1 MIDLTSSTEFES
13 KAKIIVIGVG
23 GAGGNAVNR
32 MIDENIVGVDYIAVN
47 TDQQA
52 LDLCKAPT
60 KIAIGEKLTKGLGA
74 GSRPEV
80 GEKAAEENL
89 EDLTAAMKGADMIF
103 VTCGMGGGTGTGAA
117 PVIAKTA
124 KEQGILTVGIVTK
137 PFTMEGRPRMR
148 NAMSGLDKIRDNVDT
163 LIVIPNDK
171 LLDIAGKSMSFKEG
185 FKMADEV
192 LQQAVQGI
200 TDLINI
206 PSMINLDFADVRTAM
221 ENKGTAHIGVG
232 QASGEEKAVEAAKLA
247 VESPMLETTIE
258 GASDAI
264 VSIQGNISMQEVQD
278 AVGYINSLTGD
289 DTNIIFGIRE
299 GEADDDSVTIA
310 VIATGLQNAGA
321 SGASDL
327 LTRMNYGT
335 PAGLRTAA
343 ARPAA
348 PAACP
353 ASSAASA
360 PRTSFGTARPAS
372 TITAGIHT
380 PTAGVA
386 PSAAQTAD
394 LREKL
399 NHPVQPRATVRQ
411 EDIKVPDFLKS
422 KQL

>member
-1 MIDLTSSTEFES
+1 MPP
-13 KAKIIVIGVG
+13 KAKFTKEQITKAALCVVSEK
-23 GAGGNAVNR
+23 GA
-32 MIDENIVGVDYIAVN
+32 
-47 TDQQA
+47 QA
-52 LDLCKAPT
+52 L
-60 KIAIGEKLTKGLGA
+60 
-74 GSRPEV
+74 
-80 GEKAAEENL
+80 
-89 EDLTAAMKGADMIF
+89 
-103 VTCGMGGGTGTGAA
+103 
-117 PVIAKTA
+117 TA
-124 KEQGILTVGIVTK
+124 KELGAALGTSTTPIFTV
-137 PFTMEGRPRMR
+137 F
-148 NAMSGLDKIRDNVDT
+148 N
-163 LIVIPNDK
+163 
-171 LLDIAGKSMSFKEG
+171 
-185 FKMADEV
+185 
-192 LQQAVQGI
+192 
-200 TDLINI
+200 
-206 PSMINLDFADVRTAM
+206 
-221 ENKGTAHIGVG
+221 
-232 QASGEEKAVEAAKLA
+232 
-247 VESPMLETTIE
+247 
-258 GASDAI
+258 
-264 VSIQGNISMQEVQD
+264 SMQEVQD

-348 PAACP
+348 PAARP

-372 TITAGIHT
+372 TVTAGLHT
-380 PTAGVA
+380 PTAGAA